1 MSNIISLGVDE
12 FLANPPTEI
21 RGKRLALLCNQA
33 SVDGLFQHTR
43 DRVQALLPGQLTC
56 LFSPQHGFFAEKQD
70 NMVESDHCSDASGI
84 PLFSLYGDSRA
95 PTRDMYEHFDVL
107 LVDVPDVGT
116 RVYTFMSTMAYCLEA
131 AARFNKKVIVLDR
144 PNPVGGVE
152 VEGNILADD
161 CRSFVGLYQMPMRHG
176 FTFAELALFINDQL
190 PLKADLE
197 VVPMQGWQ
205 RAMYYPDTGLPW
217 VYPSPNLPTY
227 LSALVYP
234 GQVIWE
240 GTNISEGRGTTLPFE
255 LFGAPFLDQ
264 NKLLKA
270 LAPASTEGC
279 LLRPVSFEPTSN
291 KWAGKVCSGFQLH
304 VTDTSTF
311 RPYRT
316 SLALLKA
323 IYGCYPDFA
332 LKQPPYEYEF
342 ERLPLDLILGDKL
355 IYQQIKRG
363 VEISEMERLWQP
375 QLDEFC
381 QLRKK
386 YLLYN

>member
-1 MSNIISLGVDE
+1 M
-12 FLANPPTEI
+12 
-21 RGKRLALLCNQA
+21 
-33 SVDGLFQHTR
+33 
-43 DRVQALLPGQLTC
+43 PGQLTC

-70 NMVESDHCSDASGI
+70 NMVESDHGSDASGI

-205 RAMYYPDTGLPW
+205 RAMYYPETGLPW